1 MSDDS
6 TAGPA
11 RPRRGDTVVQYREQ
25 SAAAN
30 VPAVVALVV
39 TLADGTFATMRA
51 SFAAHA
57 GAGPRFEAAARELAQ
72 ASCRRALRWHWR
84 EPERYE
90 VLWPVADSDG
100 VGESAAG

>member
-1 MSDDS
+1 MSDNS

-25 SAAAN
+25 STAAN

-57 GAGPRFEAAARELAQ
+57 GAGPRFESAARELAQ
-72 ASCRRALRWHWR
+72 ASGHRALRWHWR
-84 EPERYE
+84 EPDHYE
-90 VLWPVADSDG
+90 LLWPVVDKDD